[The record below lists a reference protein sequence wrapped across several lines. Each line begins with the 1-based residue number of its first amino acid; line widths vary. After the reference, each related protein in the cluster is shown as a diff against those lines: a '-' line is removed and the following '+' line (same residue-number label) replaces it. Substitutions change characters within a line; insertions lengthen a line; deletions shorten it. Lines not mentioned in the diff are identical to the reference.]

1 MISKLFMERSRF
13 ILIGLT
19 GRTGSGC
26 TTAANILESKNPVF
40 PELSSINYK
49 GKPFYSGLDG
59 KRYKILKNYTSENID
74 QFFSIKVSDL
84 ISAYLLCMSKEH
96 AAKFIASTSEK
107 FVDEN
112 DVYNILSKGVFSNN
126 KITIG
131 FKELIPKLLDHS
143 KNLNISE
150 NEKNKFISFLKLIRK
165 FTNEFKKELKEL
177 NNDLY
182 ISTYQGA
189 GNSIRRIGRV
199 EFNFE
204 RNEFSPDNVF
214 HLPET
219 INRVIKIIRKIK
231 HKALIVIDAIRNP
244 YEARFFKERYSA
256 FYLVSINAPDEDRKT
271 YLQNVHK
278 YTIDKFDDIEKR
290 ESGKTSI
297 DDADFISQNVKRCIE
312 TSDIHI
318 FNPRNELE
326 NNNVL
331 KAQLAWYVALML
343 HPGLVSPTSME
354 RVMQIAYTAKSNSGC
369 ISRQVG
375 AVITDNNCSI
385 KAIGWNDV
393 PKGQIPCSLRSLDS
407 LIHEF
412 DDVTYSQYEL
422 NNKDFRNEARK
433 HLGIIKTI
441 EKLGELG
448 GRNISYCFKDLK
460 NSFDFKDLKDPKK
473 GNQVHTRSLHAEEN
487 AFLQLTKYGSAGI
500 EGGKLYTTASPCE
513 LCAKK
518 AYQLGI
524 KEIVFI
530 DPYPGIAKE
539 HILSIGSNPPK
550 LVQFRGAVGKGYHQ
564 LYEPTLP
571 YKDELGYLTNS

>member
-1 MISKLFMERSRF
+1 MKKNREMISSLFMERGRF
-13 ILIGLT
+13 VIIGLT

-26 TTAANILESKNPVF
+26 TTTANILESKNPEF

-49 GKPFYSGLDG
+49 GKPFYDGLDG
-59 KRYKILKNYTSENID
+59 KRYKILNNYTLKNID

-84 ISAYLLCMSKEH
+84 ISAYLLCMSKEDIS
-96 AAKFIASTSEK
+96 KFISSTLQNAFS
-107 FVDEN
+107 EN
-112 DVYNILSKGVFSNN
+112 DLDNLLSEGVFSKN
-126 KITIG
+126 KIV
-131 FKELIPKLLDHS
+131 KEFGILINKLIDHS
-143 KNLNISE
+143 ACSE
-150 NEKNKFISFLKLIRK
+150 LTEKEKNKFISFLKLIRK
-165 FTNEFKKELKEL
+165 FTNEFKNELKEL

-182 ISTYQGA
+182 ISVYQAA
-189 GNSIRRIGRV
+189 GNSIRRIGKIENNFDKE
-199 EFNFE
+199 EFLPE
-204 RNEFSPDNVF
+204 SVF

-219 INRVIKIIRKIK
+219 INRVIKVIRKIR

-256 FYLVSINAPDEDRKT
+256 FYLVSINAPDEDRKA

-312 TSDIHI
+312 ISDIHI

-326 NNNVL
+326 NTNVL

-375 AVITDNNCSI
+375 AAITNSEYSI

-393 PKGQIPCSLRSLDS
+393 PNGQIPCSLRSLDG

-412 DDVTYSQYEL
+412 DEVAYSQYER
-422 NNKDFRNEARK
+422 NNEEFRKVAKK
-433 HLGIIKTI
+433 HLIQIKS
-441 EKLGELG
+441 EDDLG

-460 NSFDFKDLKDPKK
+460 NSLDKK

-487 AFLQLTKYGSAGI
+487 AFLQLVKYGSAGI

-539 HILSIGSNPPK
+539 HILSIGSNPPE
-550 LVQFRGAVGKGYHQ
+550 LVQFRGAVGKGYYQ

-571 YKDELGYLTNS
+571 YKDELNYLTSL